1 MPAGQEGVVAQLT
14 ADTARLLL
22 EADDAL
28 PAGRWAIISNGSPS
42 TRHRLYD
49 AAASG
54 IPVPARSI
62 ARAALDEDE
71 LAVRILS
78 RAHIEAWLT
87 GIYLHFGGNAGIERV
102 TADTRN
108 ETEITD
114 AAIKRR

>member
-1 MPAGQEGVVAQLT
+1 MGDHQQRITKYAAPPLRRCGAPAYLF
-14 ADTARLLL
+14 LL
-22 EADDAL
+22 
-28 PAGRWAIISNGSPS
+28 
-42 TRHRLYD
+42 
-49 AAASG
+49 
-54 IPVPARSI
+54 RSI